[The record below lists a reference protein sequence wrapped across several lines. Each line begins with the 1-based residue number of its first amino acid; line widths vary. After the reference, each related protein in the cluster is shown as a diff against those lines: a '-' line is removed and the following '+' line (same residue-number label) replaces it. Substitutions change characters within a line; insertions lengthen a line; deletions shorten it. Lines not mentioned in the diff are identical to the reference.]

1 MQIKFLLYLNPKTI
15 TLNFEITKI
24 NIIHAWK
31 SLLNKKGKEIEG
43 NKFVTAANRKFK
55 FYTFW

>member
-1 MQIKFLLYLNPKTI
+1 MQIKFLQYLNPKTI

-24 NIIHAWK
+24 NIIHSGK

-43 NKFVTAANRKFK
+43 NEFVTAANRKFK
-55 FYTFW
+55 F